1 MAVAARAAQL
11 AAACIAWAPAAGP
24 QRPPQLLGQHARAD
38 ASGSPTPPVAT
49 AHSST
54 RTIVQ
59 PPCTSLCVD
68 GCPLRPPVHRPS
80 GRLRINPPTRPEGHQ
95 SPARSSQLAG
105 EMEMELVPH
114 DDIRA
119 SMMTTD
125 LTPRPAGRT
134 TTASTNPILD
144 DAHGY
149 LQRGTPRQAAAAVIS
164 QWRTRAL
171 RANIPV
177 ERLHGFVDAIF
188 PIVAT
193 VLFAK
198 NFSEIEESEAE
209 DMKETCTDEPEHCSW
224 WAVAKFMWVG
234 RYGTEQLSRL
244 VGTLIVFTTV
254 YIDWAGN
261 VRIFR
266 GVERVSKSV
275 MLTQMAW
282 CIGETLCPLTLSPV
296 AMGFCECTPRCALML
311 GLLLLCCVSIAA
323 CLAVHQPYTYTW
335 CCAQTCRL
343 PPTSRSGS

>member
-1 MAVAARAAQL
+1 MRAAAGTG
-11 AAACIAWAPAAGP
+11 AAADRRAPTMHARLAIAGP
-24 QRPPQLLGQHARAD
+24 ARTRRRQWQPNAPGRHRPQQYSYHRTAAVHQPVRGWLPTEA
-38 ASGSPTPPVAT
+38 ASAPPVGAAT
-49 AHSST
+49 H
-54 RTIVQ
+54 Q
-59 PPCTSLCVD
+59 PA
-68 GCPLRPPVHRPS
+68 
-80 GRLRINPPTRPEGHQ
+80 NPPGG

-164 QWRTRAL
+164 QWRARAL